1 MALSNTISL
10 ISDSFPPSPLCYT
23 VFPSLES
30 PVPRVFLLVPAKS
43 LVPTTSFSKLLSPHC
58 LRMVPFYLLVF
69 SSYFGLHTHVRI
81 SKAKTQK

>member
-30 PVPRVFLLVPAKS
+30 PVFLLVPAKS
-43 LVPTTSFSKLLSPHC
+43 LVPTTSFSKLPSPHC

-81 SKAKTQK
+81 FKAKTQK